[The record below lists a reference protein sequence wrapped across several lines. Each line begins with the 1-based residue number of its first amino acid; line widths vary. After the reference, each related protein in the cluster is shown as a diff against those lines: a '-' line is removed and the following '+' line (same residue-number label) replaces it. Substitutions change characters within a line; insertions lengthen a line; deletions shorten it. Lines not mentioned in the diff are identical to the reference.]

1 MAVAWYTRLYQEH
14 KSQKGRENIKW
25 NQEHK
30 SQKGRAGGK
39 TIGWRQSANLAADG
53 AGCQQE
59 PDAAAMPK
67 LAIAYAVK
75 RQIKTKL

>member
-1 MAVAWYTRLYQEH
+1 MTVQ
-14 KSQKGRENIKW
+14 
-25 NQEHK
+25 
-30 SQKGRAGGK
+30 